1 MEEIAMRN
9 RWQTAGLL
17 IAAAFLAAACGP
29 FTSSSGSS
37 GSGYGS
43 APSSKAAAPS
53 SGQATL
59 KTAQSSAGTILAN
72 AGGYVL
78 YYYSADKPG
87 SGTSACTGS
96 CATAWP
102 PLTGTVKTPTGMTL
116 PGPLGAI
123 TLAGGKKQVTINGY
137 PIYLYA
143 GDHSPGQ
150 ANGNGV
156 GGKWHVIKIAGS
168 SGTSTAVTLKTAQT
182 SGGTILT
189 SAGGYALYYYSEDK
203 PGSGTS
209 VCTGSCATAWPPLT
223 GTVQAPPGVT
233 LPGPLGTIT
242 RADGTKQVTIK
253 GYPIYLYAG
262 DHSAGQDSG
271 NGVGGVWHVVKIS
284 GSPSSSS
291 SSPSPSPS
299 SGSSSSTSGAGGYG
313 GGGY

>member
-1 MEEIAMRN
+1 MRN

-59 KTAQSSAGTILAN
+59 KTAQSSGGTILAN

-143 GDHSPGQ
+143 GDHS
-150 ANGNGV
+150 
-156 GGKWHVIKIAGS
+156 
-168 SGTSTAVTLKTAQT
+168 
-182 SGGTILT
+182 
-189 SAGGYALYYYSEDK
+189 
-203 PGSGTS
+203 
-209 VCTGSCATAWPPLT
+209 
-223 GTVQAPPGVT
+223 
-233 LPGPLGTIT
+233 
-242 RADGTKQVTIK
+242 
-253 GYPIYLYAG
+253 
-262 DHSAGQDSG
+262 AGQDSG